1 MNMVAMERATMIP
14 VQVAVASGIPSS
26 SIRSST
32 ANVAAFG
39 ATERN
44 AAALVGAPW

>member
-1 MNMVAMERATMIP
+1 MNAMTA
-14 VQVAVASGIPSS
+14 VQVGAASGNPS
-26 SIRSST
+26 RRMRRR
-32 ANVAAFG
+32 APKNAALG